1 MMTCILDQRHVKH
14 IRYGLFSSEYNG
26 CSWVAAYNALY
37 LLGDERNPEKAAK
50 HFEKYLPL
58 GGLFGMPLPT
68 FLKALNRFKVDFK
81 CVPVDSYETKMAAAC
96 ILWYR
101 KRNMKAHYCVIQYMD
116 ELGVF
121 RYLNPTA
128 KAQPLGDFLRSVNA
142 IEAEAIILRVES
154 TK

>member
-1 MMTCILDQRHVKH
+1 MSCILDQRHVKH

-37 LLGDERNPEKAAK
+37 LLGDERDPEKVAK

-58 GGLFGMPLPT
+58 GGLFGMPFSS
-68 FLKALNRFKVDFK
+68 FLKALNDFKVVFK
-81 CVPVDSYETKMAAAC
+81 CVSIDSNEMKTSDAC

-101 KRNMKAHYCVIQYMD
+101 KRNMKAHYCVIRDIDITGIFAYI
-116 ELGVF
+116 
-121 RYLNPTA
+121 NPTA

-142 IEAEAIILRVES
+142 VEAEVIILRVES

>member
-1 MMTCILDQRHVKH
+1 MCCILDQRHVKH
-14 IRYGLFSSEYNG
+14 IRYGLFRSDYNG

-37 LLGDERNPEKAAK
+37 LLDDERDPEKVAK

-58 GGLFGMPLPT
+58 GGLFGMPFSS
-68 FLKALNRFKVDFK
+68 FLKALNDFKVVFK
-81 CVPVDSYETKMAAAC
+81 CVPIDSYETKTSAAC

-128 KAQPLGDFLRSVNA
+128 KAQPLSEFLRSVGA
-142 IEAEAIILRVES
+142 IESEVIILRVEPA
-154 TK
+154 K